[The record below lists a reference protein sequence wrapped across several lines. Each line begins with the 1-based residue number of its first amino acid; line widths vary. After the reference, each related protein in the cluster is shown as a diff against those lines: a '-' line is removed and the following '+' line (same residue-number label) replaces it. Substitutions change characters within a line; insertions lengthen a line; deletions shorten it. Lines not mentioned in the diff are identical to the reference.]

1 MLRKANIDEVVRG
14 EYFFDIH
21 ISETGGQTFLT
32 RKELIEKLSDLAK
45 DRNAISDWVN
55 NWLLDLFDPLEIFD
69 NLNSEMQEVIL
80 SNLQE
85 DYVVGNVSSISQEEY
100 EQRKG

>member
-1 MLRKANIDEVVRG
+1 MLKKTNIDEIIHG
-14 EYFFDIH
+14 EYFADVH
-21 ISETGGQTFLT
+21 VSETGGQTLLT
-32 RKELIEKLSDLAK
+32 RKELVEKLTDLAK

-55 NWLLDLFDPLEIFD
+55 SWLLDLFDPLEVFD
-69 NLNSEMQEVIL
+69 NLNSEMQEVVL
-80 SNLQE
+80 SYLQE

>member
-1 MLRKANIDEVVRG
+1 MLKKANVTEAIRG
-14 EYFFDIH
+14 EYFADVH
-21 ISETGGQTFLT
+21 VSETGGQTLLT